1 MSLLTNVRDTLS
13 SIDQTVTGGCFTRAG
28 RAAYF
33 SVLSARRNP
42 IAAIGFGAIAAT
54 SIAAGLFYLLKDYR
68 YEKIILSNQM
78 HLGREVCIA
87 ELYGCNAF
95 WCNFE
100 FYIPG
105 KTYCVPLERR
115 DVAPLADIPLGNPA

>member
-1 MSLLTNVRDTLS
+1 MSLFANVRDTLS
-13 SIDQTVTGGCFTRAG
+13 SIDQSVTGGCFTRAS
-28 RAAYF
+28 RAAYL
-33 SVLSARRNP
+33 SLLSARRNP
-42 IAAIGFGAIAAT
+42 VAALGWGAIAAT
-54 SIAAGLFYLLKDYR
+54 STALGLFYILKDYR

-87 ELYGCNAF
+87 ELYGCNAL

-115 DVAPLADIPLGNPA
+115 DVAPLADIQL